1 MRGVGGRGWSTSFTG
16 ANLSLAH
23 ALAVRMTADLPVS
36 DSSISEPLIPEPPAM
51 TIPSSRAARTAAG
64 QQWAAWWRIL
74 WAQNIAHN
82 RESPVLPEPPL
93 FGLDPMSPPDPPKFR
108 SLTPTPELRQIVAST
123 WSALSA
129 WTQQL
134 SDSDDWDSDNW
145 QQGLIARAETKAGRP
160 IADVVVHLEVLP
172 VVGAR
177 HWLLTEDPNRH
188 FLHAI
193 VTPAVAADLGLYD
206 DWLLDALKRIG

>member
-1 MRGVGGRGWSTSFTG
+1 
-16 ANLSLAH
+16 
-23 ALAVRMTADLPVS
+23 MTADLPVS
-36 DSSISEPLIPEPPAM
+36 DSSISEPLLPEPPAM
-51 TIPSSRAARTAAG
+51 TIPPSLAARTAAG

-74 WAQNIAHN
+74 WAQNIAYH

-93 FGLDPMSPPDPPKFR
+93 FALNPMSPPDPPKFR

-123 WSALSA
+123 WSSLSA

-134 SDSDDWDSDNW
+134 SESDDWDSDNW
-145 QQGLIARAETKAGRP
+145 QRGLIAQAETKAGRP

-172 VVGAR
+172 VVGTR

-193 VTPAVAADLGLYD
+193 VTPAVAADLGLHD